1 MERSLNADFSSVRLH
16 QGPEA
21 AQLNRQLGAHAFTAG
36 SDVFFGATAPAL
48 STGSGQHMLAHEL
61 THVLQNRVAPSAA
74 IMTVG
79 SAADPAEHEAEQ
91 TARRVMA
98 TRAAPSPAHDAAP
111 AHDVHDASPATVATA
126 PLRRAYADLDDNDRE
141 AVDLEA
147 GDDFAI
153 ASAEFEQRLGRIAAR
168 DPRAQSAASLLLN
181 RALKLA
187 EDNFVRD
194 NVQGELAD
202 HLADTFGI
210 KDRKDFTGTVGA
222 GLGMIMEVFREGT
235 FREKMSMF
243 YVAMAERQ
251 SLGPLLNSYV
261 VNLVKSGTG
270 GTGGSSSPKVVANTS
285 GPAKSGPDPTTV
297 GSKTPSTSAKA
308 DFGDYAPKQQRKQQF
323 KRLVEFVISEID
335 LERHIRVRSSGL
347 VPSKQSAE
355 DMAAQREADQQ
366 MASAVIETVT
376 GGTMVGD
383 ETTKSDKK
391 TLLRDEVRKE
401 LTARDGAG
409 VDTERGPL
417 VQEFTRHATRQ
428 TQGLG
433 WIELQYGKP
442 FADNSTWLDPAIK
455 AVANSD
461 ASVDG
466 IRAELKSMVVE
477 KVFQDLLIA
486 GGVPFGAPSVSPLQA
501 LLDAELKTYQAT
513 PNLARVV
520 AAVTA
525 ETKLTE
531 ANTPTN
537 HVPETLARKQFNINL
552 PANHTL
558 LATKKGLDRARQGT
572 GREENTS
579 DKQLTDQSAADIEQE
594 GGDPLTYRELGAAFY
609 TPKEF
614 TKVRQA
620 SKKAYRAKM
629 KLGRDAPMPKEW
641 QEEFRLELMK
651 LHGTTKLPWKP
662 GGKFWKLDPKSEFV
676 QTAQKM
682 RVQVAAGLSGT
693 TDRVM
698 RAASLLG
705 LKGTEL
711 EDVLLACL
719 GWMLPARDHSYYE
732 ILKAAEP
739 YLKIKPATHLAE
751 PLIDAQYANGYGY
764 RKMLDYFPNLGEL
777 PDVKLSV
784 EYKDQ
789 LAKKLE
795 KPTVEGSGESGA
807 KAKVNLT
814 KAMSI
819 QSSVT
824 AANALV
830 GQTTTFTVRNAP
842 GGRRLEWF
850 VIREGTNA
858 ARAVPIGAGPTLDR
872 TFKHPGLYKLY
883 CLVHDRDAPDA
894 KPVATLRY
902 DQTVVAEKS
911 KDVDKSP
918 VKADLVTVTATFT
931 DLEGIVNPIPVQAEA
946 AMHSD
951 GRTVVARLTVPDS
964 LPGRAESRSKPLVL
978 EGRATNPNATVAKT
992 ETATMFNKIYR
1003 KPKDP
1008 RLVQAEAV
1016 QAAARNWEK
1025 ASFAVLAA
1033 GSVNVN
1039 VLDAATEEILRE
1051 HFFAVDKKGSA
1062 GVDLKGSGAKVG
1074 GDSGAKVGP
1083 PEPTR
1088 VPAYRV
1094 QGGDFALGISSSV
1107 RLVDTQDDKVGI
1119 SGNAAVWVNFTDK
1132 ARMIWW
1138 LSNRSDGSYSVAF
1151 SVTPGFLEEVRKL
1164 AVPESDSNLP
1174 ANKGKGKPIIS
1185 QDKAAY
1191 QYAIARPVPSAPEPK
1206 PPSLEDMA
1214 AAVIGEIVKVFQ
1226 WKTFDIA
1233 ADTKGDLPTGEGRL
1247 AQQFNAALQQAN
1259 DLELKMRFLKNM
1271 PLEETQIAKYEK
1283 FLAQQL
1289 EPKSTASHV
1298 SASSDLGERKKN
1310 LESRW
1315 AEHAAGKRKEGATKW
1330 EEDYRYTLRKPGGA
1344 VVSEKKKD
1352 RRLVSEL
1359 SSTEL
1364 TTKQVEIAS
1373 EVERECKTIVGRE
1386 LAQLH
1391 KSKLKDV
1398 IKDRANPKVV
1408 DPFVVAV
1415 KSAMDRINALLN
1427 EQRAARMADLPKKL
1441 WDNIC
1446 EKVRSAAGNQL
1457 TSNLTPYLAGTELT
1471 EKVAELTALILP

>member
-1 MERSLNADFSSVRLH
+1 
-16 QGPEA
+16 
-21 AQLNRQLGAHAFTAG
+21 
-36 SDVFFGATAPAL
+36 
-48 STGSGQHMLAHEL
+48 
-61 THVLQNRVAPSAA
+61 
-74 IMTVG
+74 
-79 SAADPAEHEAEQ
+79 
-91 TARRVMA
+91 
-98 TRAAPSPAHDAAP
+98 
-111 AHDVHDASPATVATA
+111 
-126 PLRRAYADLDDNDRE
+126 
-141 AVDLEA
+141 
-147 GDDFAI
+147 
-153 ASAEFEQRLGRIAAR
+153 
-168 DPRAQSAASLLLN
+168 
-181 RALKLA
+181 
-187 EDNFVRD
+187 
-194 NVQGELAD
+194 
-202 HLADTFGI
+202 
-210 KDRKDFTGTVGA
+210 
-222 GLGMIMEVFREGT
+222 MEVFREGT

-261 VNLVKSGTG
+261 VSLVKPGTA
-270 GTGGSSSPKVVANTS
+270 GTGGSSQPTVVTNTS
-285 GPAKSGPDPTTV
+285 GPAKSGPDPSTL
-297 GSKTPSTSAKA
+297 GSKAPSTSTKA

-335 LERHIRVRSSGL
+335 LERHIRARSSGL

-355 DMAAQREADQQ
+355 ELATQREADQQ

-383 ETTKSDKK
+383 ETTESDKK
-391 TLLRDEVRKE
+391 TQLRDEVRKE

-409 VDTERGPL
+409 VDTERGSL

-455 AVANSD
+455 ALANSD

-477 KVFQDLLIA
+477 KVFQDSLSK
-486 GGVPFGAPSVSPLQA
+486 GGVQVDAASVPDLQTK
-501 LLDAELKTYQAT
+501 LNVELKTYQGT
-513 PNLARVV
+513 PEKLANVH

-579 DKQLTDQSAADIEQE
+579 AEQLTDQSAADIEQE

-614 TKVRQA
+614 TKVRQE

-629 KLGRDAPMPKEW
+629 KLGRDAAMPKEW

-651 LHGTTKLPWKP
+651 RHGTTKLPWKP

-705 LKGTEL
+705 LKGAEL
-711 EDVLLACL
+711 EGVLLACL

-795 KPTVEGSGESGA
+795 KPAVEGSGESGA

-824 AANALV
+824 AANGLV

-858 ARAVPIGAGPTLDR
+858 ARAVPIGAGPSVDR

-894 KPVATLRY
+894 KPIATLRY

-911 KDVDKSP
+911 KDVDEGP
-918 VKADLVTVTATFT
+918 VTADLVTVTATFT
-931 DLEGIVNPIPVQAEA
+931 DLEGIVSPIPVQAGA

-964 LPGRAESRSKPLVL
+964 LPGRAESPSKPLVL

-1008 RLVQAEAV
+1008 RLLQAEAV

-1025 ASFAVLAA
+1025 AAFSVLAA

-1051 HFFAVDKKGSA
+1051 HFFAVDRKGSA
-1062 GVDLKGSGAKVG
+1062 GVDLKGSGAKIG
-1074 GDSGAKVGP
+1074 GDSGAKVGQ
-1083 PEPTR
+1083 PEPAR

-1151 SVTPGFLEEVRKL
+1151 SVTPGFLGEVRKV

-1174 ANKGKGKPIIS
+1174 TNKGKGKPIIS

-1191 QYAIARPVPSAPEPK
+1191 QYAIARPVPSASEPET
-1206 PPSLEDMA
+1206 S
-1214 AAVIGEIVKVFQ
+1214 G
-1226 WKTFDIA
+1226 
-1233 ADTKGDLPTGEGRL
+1233 
-1247 AQQFNAALQQAN
+1247 
-1259 DLELKMRFLKNM
+1259 
-1271 PLEETQIAKYEK
+1271 
-1283 FLAQQL
+1283 
-1289 EPKSTASHV
+1289 S
-1298 SASSDLGERKKN
+1298 LGETWPHR
-1310 LESRW
+1310 
-1315 AEHAAGKRKEGATKW
+1315 
-1330 EEDYRYTLRKPGGA
+1330 
-1344 VVSEKKKD
+1344 
-1352 RRLVSEL
+1352 
-1359 SSTEL
+1359 
-1364 TTKQVEIAS
+1364 
-1373 EVERECKTIVGRE
+1373 
-1386 LAQLH
+1386 
-1391 KSKLKDV
+1391 
-1398 IKDRANPKVV
+1398 
-1408 DPFVVAV
+1408 
-1415 KSAMDRINALLN
+1415 
-1427 EQRAARMADLPKKL
+1427 
-1441 WDNIC
+1441 
-1446 EKVRSAAGNQL
+1446 
-1457 TSNLTPYLAGTELT
+1457 
-1471 EKVAELTALILP
+1471 